1 MAIELGSMRV
11 QETYKSLVRNITSTQ
26 FTSVRAAREIL
37 YVSHRLLVGYS
48 KLTSEN
54 RENGI
59 LYRADEWELFYENN
73 PIGTI
78 TFFTE
83 LQSTH
88 R

>member
-59 LYRADEWELFYENN
+59 LYRADENN